1 MTNCPDEAVPEASA
15 AAAASPPNANVPEL
29 TARAADAIL
38 GPATV
43 KKTEEDSARRI
54 PPLYERLLGYGP
66 HAVLAASLFG
76 FAWVVGLYSS
86 DGRLPF
92 HAMKLRADQPGLLP
106 ETVERTEMLRS
117 MQKMTEEIRILKA
130 NVEATY
136 AAQRLSPKDAAGR
149 GGLKTRLDVVQTE
162 TGAAIAALAGKL
174 ERLQSES
181 TAKLS
186 QISERFDLIE
196 QQIAALRAAASVAAI
211 SASGAAPARKQ
222 AHDDRHDAFDPSQNP
237 TAPGAPRPLGSLAP
251 AASAN
256 PSNGNL

>member
-15 AAAASPPNANVPEL
+15 AAAASPPNAK
-29 TARAADAIL
+29 ARAADAIL

-76 FAWVVGLYSS
+76 FAWVMRLYSS

-117 MQKMTEEIRILKA
+117 MQKMTEEIRILKV

-162 TGAAIAALAGKL
+162 TSAAIAALAGKL

-186 QISERFDLIE
+186 QITERFDLIE

-211 SASGAAPARKQ
+211 SASGAALLE
-222 AHDDRHDAFDPSQNP
+222 HHC
-237 TAPGAPRPLGSLAP
+237 
-251 AASAN
+251 
-256 PSNGNL
+256 GNF